1 MKPNLKS
8 YNATLLEFHTTLPLT
23 GDLISKIRS
32 ASPPDEE
39 GDSPFIDS
47 YQGHNAYVWVIEV
60 DKGVDKDKR
69 RFSIHFRYEV
79 GRGRKP
85 SKKNPLIEELV
96 DILSS
101 IKGNLAFDCQV
112 NFVFRKRLKARSII
126 SLPMKYVEL
135 PNMPFD
141 RIQGLHL
148 VKLDGSETK
157 YDIIL
162 DSPSSGTIIETLFFH
177 YSSRVDKTLAEKILR
192 EAMTISDRF
201 VLRGQ

>member
-1 MKPNLKS
+1 MH
-8 YNATLLEFHTTLPLT
+8 FH
-23 GDLISKIRS
+23 
-32 ASPPDEE
+32 
-39 GDSPFIDS
+39 
-47 YQGHNAYVWVIEV
+47 
-60 DKGVDKDKR
+60 
-69 RFSIHFRYEV
+69 YEV
-79 GRGRKP
+79 GKGKRL
-85 SKKNPLIEELV
+85 SKKIPLIEELV

-112 NFVFRKRLKARSII
+112 NFIFGKRLKARSII

-148 VKLDGSETK
+148 VKLDGNETK

-162 DSPSSGTIIETLFFH
+162 ESPSSGTIIETLFFH
-177 YSSRVDKTLAEKILR
+177 YSSGIDKTLAEKIVR
-192 EAMTISDRF
+192 EAMTISDKF